1 MLEDTTNLPN
11 LAAWLV
17 VLTAAAAGAVTDAR
31 ERRLPNA
38 LTAPLFISGLVFAGM
53 AGGVAGF
60 GDSLLASMLLAA
72 PYLVL
77 FAVAAGG
84 AGDAKMMAAVGAWL
98 GVWHGLI
105 ALACVALAGGV
116 MALAIAAAT
125 GRFLLVTANLVRAA
139 SGAAALAHG
148 QIRSSELSMLGPK
161 PSEMHRFPY
170 GVAIFAG
177 VAIAFAGVQL
187 WHV

>member
-53 AGGVAGF
+53 AGGLAGF

-84 AGDAKMMAAVGAWL
+84 AGDAKMMAAVGACALFSRSTCRSL
-98 GVWHGLI
+98 GMRVHCFKGSSNDSARLQD
-105 ALACVALAGGV
+105 V
-116 MALAIAAAT
+116 
-125 GRFLLVTANLVRAA
+125 GRSNFEGMKVSQRA
-139 SGAAALAHG
+139 
-148 QIRSSELSMLGPK
+148 
-161 PSEMHRFPY
+161 
-170 GVAIFAG
+170 
-177 VAIAFAGVQL
+177 
-187 WHV
+187 